1 MLING
6 KAETIPKSKAKQML
20 EHERPENFD
29 AIPSP
34 RILNSHL
41 SFRFLP
47 EQLLQKECKI
57 IHIVRNPKDVLV
69 SLYNHNIGVKCYGY
83 DGKWED
89 FLQLFLEDKCEYVKN
104 SIKKIRHSM
113 KSLIY
118 MLA

>member
-6 KAETIPKSKAKQML
+6 NAETISKSKSNQML
-20 EHERPENFD
+20 EHELPETLE

-47 EQLLQKECKI
+47 QQLLQKKCRI

-69 SLYNHNIGVKCYGY
+69 SWYNHDIGIKSYGY

-89 FLQLFLEDKCEYVKN
+89 FLPLFLEDKCE
-104 SIKKIRHSM
+104 
-113 KSLIY
+113 
-118 MLA
+118 